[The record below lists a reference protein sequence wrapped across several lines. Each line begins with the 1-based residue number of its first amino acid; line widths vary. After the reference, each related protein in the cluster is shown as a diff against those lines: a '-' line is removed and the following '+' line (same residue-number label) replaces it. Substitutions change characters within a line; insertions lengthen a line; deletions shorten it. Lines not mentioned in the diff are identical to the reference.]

1 LTIGEDI
8 GQTDWQTR
16 SRGLVERGILKVVSD
31 TSNNNAANT
40 HQGAQE
46 WKERYSQEDFQ
57 YLVAFLFQNLA
68 RLGCSQ
74 EWILRGLREQRE
86 QLQDASTW

>member
-1 LTIGEDI
+1 MIGEDV
-8 GQTDWQTR
+8 GRTDWQTQ
-16 SRGLVERGILKVVSD
+16 SHGLVKKGILNVVSD
-31 TSNNNAANT
+31 TRNNNATNI

-74 EWILRGLREQRE
+74 ECILLVIREQRE